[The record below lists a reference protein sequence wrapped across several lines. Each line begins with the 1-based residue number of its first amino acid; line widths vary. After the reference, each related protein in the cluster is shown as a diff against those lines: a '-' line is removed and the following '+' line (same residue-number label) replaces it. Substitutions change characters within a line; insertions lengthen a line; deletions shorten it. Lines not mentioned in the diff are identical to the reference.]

1 MRSCGSS
8 LNRDTV
14 KEEVDEGSS
23 NISKIIVC
31 FTIPTQSLPPTPF
44 PPPRSLRF
52 ERGRQAGG
60 RRHELLPAAAA
71 LLSLVGA
78 ARPQIVQQD
87 LLGVAVLQEE
97 DDGRR
102 LGEAL
107 DLDRVKLVVLPI
119 FGQARVPH
127 APLLAVVRGRRR
139 LLGRWRPVG
148 WTTSAPVLVTP
159 LVLLLLLLLLLLLRW
174 PPGFCA
180 FVETHVGKVGDKLL
194 LLVAA
199 KVVELPLVK
208 VLVVLAVV
216 TSAVTLL
223 LLLLLLAPLRVQ
235 VGAVAPLAKVAV
247 VGRGRGRVMR
257 VVMLLLL
264 LSVLLLLL

>member
-1 MRSCGSS
+1 MREAVTF
-8 LNRDTV
+8 LR
-14 KEEVDEGSS
+14 
-23 NISKIIVC
+23 SKSASQ
-31 FTIPTQSLPPTPF
+31 FSHSLPLTLF
-44 PPPRSLRF
+44 PQPRSLR

-60 RRHELLPAAAA
+60 RRYELLPSTAA
-71 LLSLVGA
+71 LLSLVGS

-87 LLGVAVLQEE
+87 LLGVAILQEE

-119 FGQARVPH
+119 LGQARVPH
-127 APLLAVVRGRRR
+127 APLLAVVRRRCR
-139 LLGRWRPVG
+139 LRGRWRPVA
-148 WTTSAPVLVTP
+148 WTTPAPVLVTP
-159 LVLLLLLLLLLLLRW
+159 LLLLLLRW

-180 FVETHVGKVGDKLL
+180 FVETHVGKVGGKLLLL

-199 KVVELPLVK
+199 KIVELPLVK
-208 VLVVLAVV
+208 ILVVLAVV
-216 TSAVTLL
+216 AAAVALL

-257 VVMLLLL
+257 LVMLLLV
-264 LSVLLLLL
+264 SVLLLLL

>member
-1 MRSCGSS
+1 MRSCGST

-23 NISKIIVC
+23 NISKIKVC
-31 FTIPTQSLPPTPF
+31 FAIPTQCLPLTPF
-44 PPPRSLRF
+44 PFPRSLRL

-60 RRHELLPAAAA
+60 RRYELLPAAAA

-119 FGQARVPH
+119 LGQARVPH
-127 APLLAVVRGRRR
+127 APLLAVVRWRRR
-139 LLGRWRPVG
+139 LRGRCRPLGRP
-148 WTTSAPVLVTP
+148 TPAPVLVTP
-159 LVLLLLLLLLLLLRW
+159 LLLLLLLRW
-174 PPGFCA
+174 PPGLCA
-180 FVETHVGKVGDKLL
+180 FVETHVGEVGDELLL

-208 VLVVLAVV
+208 VLVVLAVIAAA
-216 TSAVTLL
+216 AVALL

-247 VGRGRGRVMR
+247 VGR
-257 VVMLLLL
+257 
-264 LSVLLLLL
+264 S

>member
-14 KEEVDEGSS
+14 KGEVDEGSS

-44 PPPRSLRF
+44 PPPWSLRF

-60 RRHELLPAAAA
+60 RRYELLPAAAA

-107 DLDRVKLVVLPI
+107 DLYRVKLVVLPI

-148 WTTSAPVLVTP
+148 WTTPAPVLVTP
-159 LVLLLLLLLLLLLRW
+159 LVLLLLLRW

-194 LLVAA
+194 LLLVAG
-199 KVVELPLVK
+199 KIVELPLVK

-216 TSAVTLL
+216 TSAVTL